1 MSNIDL
7 DEKVGEHLCDACKIR
22 KAKRRLVFSYRHN
35 LYLCD
40 ICFDDIRDLM
50 LNTFWIG
57 SKKTREQLEKENPVV
72 FVREKRFDK
81 RGNPL

>member
-7 DEKVGEHLCDACKIR
+7 DEKVGEHTCEACKIR
-22 KAKRRLVFSYRHN
+22 KAKRRLVFNFNYRHN

-57 SKKTREQLEKENPVV
+57 SKKTREQLEKENPILFIKVA
-72 FVREKRFDK
+72 RQGKLQK
-81 RGNPL
+81 